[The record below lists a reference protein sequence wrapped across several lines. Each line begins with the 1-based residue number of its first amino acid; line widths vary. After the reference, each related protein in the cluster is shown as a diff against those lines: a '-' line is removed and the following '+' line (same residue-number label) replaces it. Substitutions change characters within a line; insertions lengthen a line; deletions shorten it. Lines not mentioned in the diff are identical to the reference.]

1 MSSQTV
7 AWIVFAVSFLVSAVV
22 LGRVLISQRELD
34 FLSGSSPTPEAGTEA
49 APAPAQVA
57 DAAPVEEAPE
67 GESEEDEEEGAVDEE
82 VLKESRVSMM
92 TFLENSL
99 LGLAKEGFKL
109 DSINKFGCHLFLA
122 GAAEACARA
131 GDLGHKEFVGLL
143 EQSVAVLGSKPDL
156 ARTFSE
162 KYEEYL
168 LQPKYAD
175 MFRSGGD
182 AMDKFLAGDDSSVA
196 DDLSKAMGNWSKPAS
211 ETIPKDAPIT
221 VLFTDIVG
229 STAMTQGRGDEGA
242 QAIVRVHNQVVR
254 DALRQHSGIEVKH
267 TGDGIMARFATTSNA
282 VESALT
288 MQRALQAHNMSNT
301 DLPVNVRIGINA
313 GEPIQEEE
321 DLFGTTVQLAARIC
335 DKSSP
340 GKVMT
345 SNVVR
350 ELCAGKNMR
359 FDDCGQFQLKGIEG
373 PVTLYSAEDG

>member
-7 AWIVFAVSFLVSAVV
+7 AWIVFAVSFLVCAFA
-22 LGRVLISQRELD
+22 LGRILITSRELE
-34 FLSGSSPTPEAGTEA
+34 FLGASPRTTEA
-49 APAPAQVA
+49 ETQPAQAPAQVA
-57 DAAPVEEAPE
+57 DAAPAEEAPDEE
-67 GESEEDEEEGAVDEE
+67 GEREEDGEDEEEVNEE
-82 VLKESRVSMM
+82 VLKESRVSMIS
-92 TFLENSL
+92 FLENSL

-122 GAAEACARA
+122 GAAETCARV
-131 GDLGHKEFVGLL
+131 GELGHKEFVGLL

-182 AMDKFLAGDDSSVA
+182 AMDKFLAGDESSVA
-196 DDLSKAMGNWSKPAS
+196 DDLSKAMGIWSKPAS

-229 STAMTQGRGDEGA
+229 STALTQGRGDEGA

-254 DALRQHSGIEVKH
+254 DALRQHNGIEVKH

-282 VESALT
+282 VEGALA

-301 DLPVNVRIGINA
+301 DIPVNVRVGINA

-335 DKSSP
+335 DKRLIP
-340 GKVMT
+340 
-345 SNVVR
+345 
-350 ELCAGKNMR
+350 LA
-359 FDDCGQFQLKGIEG
+359 
-373 PVTLYSAEDG
+373 PVGSTGGGLDATRAAARPR